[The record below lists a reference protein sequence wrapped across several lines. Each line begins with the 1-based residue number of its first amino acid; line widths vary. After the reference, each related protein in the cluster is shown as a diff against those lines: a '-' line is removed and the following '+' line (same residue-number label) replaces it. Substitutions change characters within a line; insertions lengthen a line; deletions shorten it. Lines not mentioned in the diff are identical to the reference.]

1 MGLPGRFLTAE
12 WRWLAML
19 NYEADPALL
28 AALAPQGTELDTFNN
43 RTYLSMVGFLFLR
56 TRVMGM
62 RIPLHENFEEVN
74 LRFYVR
80 RKGPEGWRRGVVF
93 IKEIVPRT
101 AIAATARAFYNE
113 NYIALPM
120 SHEAGSAKAVYRWRH
135 RSRWH
140 SLSVITTGEA
150 HEAGA
155 GSEEEFIT
163 EHYWG
168 YSRQRDG
175 GTIEYRV
182 DHPRW
187 RIWQAAAATF
197 SCDVASLYG
206 PEFAGILSRVP
217 SSAFLADGSSVMVNR
232 GTRLR

>member
-1 MGLPGRFLTAE
+1 
-12 WRWLAML
+12 ML

-28 AALAPQGTELDTFNN
+28 SPLAPQGTELDTWNGK
-43 RTYLSMVGFLFLR
+43 TYLSIVGFLFQR

-80 RKGPEGWRRGVVF
+80 RKAAEGWRRGVVF
-93 IKEIVPRT
+93 IKEIVPRK

-120 SHEAGSAKAVYRWRH
+120 SHETGSGKAVYRWRH
-135 RSRWH
+135 RSQWH
-140 SLSVITTGEA
+140 SLSVIPTGDAREA
-150 HEAGA
+150 VP

-175 GTIEYRV
+175 GTVEYCV
-182 DHPRW
+182 EHPRW

-206 PEFAGILSRVP
+206 AEFAGSLSRVP
-217 SSAFLADGSSVMVNR
+217 SSAFLADGSPVTVCR